1 MKKKIKVAIIDNSIN
16 PEVYS
21 PVHHWSKYLKVE
33 STTFSAKKGMLL
45 AIEIKTSRQ
54 NVFYIQKEQIEGL
67 QLFADRIGAQSYV
80 AVKFVGK
87 RMDYMFLSAPD
98 SLTQSKGGS
107 YRVAVD
113 DLKNQ
118 GIDFYTLILTNDPV
132 AYLHSVI
139 KQYFSG
145 IIFHFPSPRCLPV

>member
-1 MKKKIKVAIIDNSIN
+1 MASLSKKRATDYERTLVNRFWDYGFAVMRAPS
-16 PEVYS
+16 S
-21 PVHHWSKYLKVE
+21 SGTSKMPRPDVLAG
-33 STTFSAKKGMLL
+33 SAKKGMLL

-118 GIDFYTLILTNDPV
+118 GIDFYTLINEKERKD
-132 AYLHSVI
+132 
-139 KQYFSG
+139 Q
-145 IIFHFPSPRCLPV
+145 